1 MAYINHPFSQ
11 FGGLI
16 VQNMVT
22 SDPYSAWNVDFSRLR
37 HETELLETGLGN
49 CVTYLHA
56 LRKKYARNE
65 RLLNL
70 DPLPPRKKRKKIQQS
85 QRELAR
91 DIKNRERD
99 EQAFL
104 NNLRACKANMYIA
117 GGLPYAT
124 TDMSSTG
131 ADYASSTTQCSAG
144 DSEPAGI
151 SWKGWTE
158 DANVSPFTKHH
169 VHAEFT
175 KEIAPDECHETLG
188 NDVVVRAP
196 PLQPSG
202 TADVVLS
209 PRAAL
214 KPDATVFEP
223 TVPPTRGVSHAERR
237 IDKLN
242 DLSWLDTKASAA
254 KSVRTS
260 KVVEICESMQD
271 LSITTNP
278 DSQRKGSQ
286 TWCDTSPQ
294 QTPRSPTVRRT
305 RTNSL

>member
-1 MAYINHPFSQ
+1 
-11 FGGLI
+11 L
-16 VQNMVT
+16 QNMVT
-22 SDPYSAWNVDFSRLR
+22 ADPYGAWNVDLSRLR

-56 LRKKYARNE
+56 LRKKHARNE

-131 ADYASSTTQCSAG
+131 ADYASSTTQCSVG

-151 SWKGWTE
+151 SWKGWAD

-169 VHAEFT
+169 VHAECT
-175 KEIAPDECHETLG
+175 KELAPDECHETLG
-188 NDVVVRAP
+188 NDAVVPALT
-196 PLQPSG
+196 LQRS
-202 TADVVLS
+202 T

-223 TVPPTRGVSHAERR
+223 TVASRTRGVSQAERR

-254 KSVRTS
+254 KSARTS
-260 KVVEICESMQD
+260 IVVELCESLQD
-271 LSITTNP
+271 LSIDTDP

-294 QTPRSPTVRRT
+294 PIPRSPTVRRV